1 MICGDRDDLHHGQD
15 SDGANAVTVA
25 YRLQC
30 LRFCATVDSRG
41 GHADGGAEQVGGR
54 RCRTRRGVPICRR
67 CRPGGRVL
75 ATIEALSDEEE
86 ER

>member
-25 YRLQC
+25 YRLHC
-30 LRFCATVDSRG
+30 LRFVRPWT
-41 GHADGGAEQVGGR
+41 AEA
-54 RCRTRRGVPICRR
+54 
-67 CRPGGRVL
+67 GGRVL
-75 ATIEALSDEEE
+75 ATIEALSDEED